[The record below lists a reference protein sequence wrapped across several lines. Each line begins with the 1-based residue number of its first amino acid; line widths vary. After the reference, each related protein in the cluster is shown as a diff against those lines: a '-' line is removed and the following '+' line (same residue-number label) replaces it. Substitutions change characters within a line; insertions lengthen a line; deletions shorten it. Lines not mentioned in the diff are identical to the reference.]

1 MCLALIASCEQPPNS
16 DTGIENTDFSVLCNI
31 YQDLSKST
39 DDLDTKEMML
49 TENVLNRLPTLF
61 DKLFIHINN
70 NNADTRYQLIQQY
83 AKQQNQL
90 EWECKAANTYYKM
103 NFQLN

>member
-1 MCLALIASCEQPPNS
+1 MIPALKIPIFQSYVIFIKYLS
-16 DTGIENTDFSVLCNI
+16 EN
-31 YQDLSKST
+31 T

-90 EWECKAANTYYKM
+90 KWECKAANTYYKI
-103 NFQLN
+103 NF